1 VGLFSFRGG
10 SAARLV
16 AVVAAATLMTG
27 CAAGRA
33 APARPGSGGGPVAG
47 TTSFPAGHR
56 LAAPEVSGT
65 SLTGAPLRLPGGY
78 RGKVVVLNFWASWC
92 VPCRAEGPVLARL
105 WHAYQP
111 TSVRF
116 AGIDVSDGRAQ
127 AKAFERRFGIGYP
140 SLYDP
145 SARAELAFGRVIPP
159 AIPDTLVIDRN
170 GDIAARVIGQ
180 VTYAGLKRLID
191 QALEGLPCQRWPLPA
206 RLAGHPV
213 VS

>member
-1 VGLFSFRGG
+1 MFPFRGG
-10 SAARLV
+10 SAVRLV
-16 AVVAAATLMTG
+16 AVVAVATLMAG
-27 CAAGRA
+27 CAPGRA
-33 APARPGSGGGPVAG
+33 TSARPGSGGGPVAG

-78 RGKVVVLNFWASWC
+78 RGRVVVLNFWASWC

-105 WHAYQP
+105 WRAYQP
-111 TSVRF
+111 RGVRF

-127 AKAFERRFGIGYP
+127 AQAFERRFGIGYP

-145 SARAELAFGRVIPP
+145 SARMELAFGRVIPP

-180 VTYAGLKRLID
+180 VTYAGLKRLLD